1 MVQMTEAALFDACRI
16 LFGPELHLNR
26 DFLFYLQP
34 GGAKSAYRSKAKQT
48 HPDRFTEAEKK
59 HQNILF
65 QDLTS
70 AYKLI
75 NTFLEQRE
83 KGHIQSMRSAGP
95 GVRASASTART
106 RPSASPAGTFYAG
119 NLPQRHLEFGLY
131 LYYRG
136 YISYQQLIAALVW
149 QRAQRPA
156 IGEIA
161 RRWGWL
167 DEASLRH
174 ILTARGA
181 FSRFGQRAVK
191 LGVLTP
197 FQVQTLLRYQQNLH
211 KRIGQYFV
219 ESNLLDA
226 QDIEKLVEELRAHNQ
241 QVATG
246 RRSTNHPY

>member
-16 LFGPELHLNR
+16 LFGPELTLNR

-48 HPDRFTEAEKK
+48 HPDRFADAEKK
-59 HQNILF
+59 RQNVLF
-65 QDLTS
+65 HDLTS

-83 KGHIQSMRSAGP
+83 KGHTLSFRYAGP
-95 GVRASASTART
+95 RGKASTST
-106 RPSASPAGTFYAG
+106 VRPRPPASPAGTFFAG
-119 NLPQRHLEFGLY
+119 DIPRRNLEFGLY

-167 DEASLRH
+167 DETSLRRV
-174 ILTARGA
+174 LTSRGA
-181 FSRFGQRAVK
+181 FSRFGQRAIQ

-197 FQVQTLLRYQQNLH
+197 FQVQTLLRYQRNLH
-211 KRIGQYFV
+211 KRLGQYFV
-219 ESNLLDA
+219 ESNLLSA
-226 QDIEKLVEELRAHNQ
+226 QDIEKLAEELTSHNQ
-241 QVATG
+241 QVAAD
-246 RRSTNHPY
+246 RRRRQSPF

>member
-16 LFGPELHLNR
+16 LFGQELNLNR

-34 GGAKSAYRSKAKQT
+34 CGAKSAYRSKAKQT
-48 HPDRFTEAEKK
+48 HPDRFADAEKK
-59 HQNILF
+59 RQNVLF
-65 QDLTS
+65 HDLTS

-83 KGHIQSMRSAGP
+83 KGHILPLRNSGP
-95 GVRASASTART
+95 RARTSASPT
-106 RPSASPAGTFYAG
+106 RPRPPASPAGTFYAG
-119 NLPQRHLEFGLY
+119 DLPQRNLEFGLY

-167 DEASLRH
+167 DEVALRH
-174 ILTARGA
+174 VLTSRGA

-219 ESNLLDA
+219 ESNLLSA
-226 QDIEKLVEELRAHNQ
+226 QDIEKLVEELKTHNQ
-241 QVATG
+241 KVAVG
-246 RRSTNHPY
+246 RRSASPSF